1 MKKITYILASTVV
14 AMGVASCDINDVENM
29 GELSTENFPVSAADG
44 EAALAGIYQNL
55 NATHAN
61 PQ

>member
-29 GELSTENFPVSAADG
+29 GGKRSSKARKVP
-44 EAALAGIYQNL
+44 
-55 NATHAN
+55 
-61 PQ
+61 